1 MTYAIPRTMQ
11 EALDAKIAQHVAR
24 FVDLVRNG
32 RNYSD
37 AWAIVTQN
45 SMFGPVTRAALESR
59 CVEAANRKLK
69 EVMI

>member
-1 MTYAIPRTMQ
+1 MQ

-45 SMFGPVTRAALESR
+45 CAFGPATRAALESR